1 MRVNFNL
8 VKIDKFKQRMKPHRL
23 MSRSSTVSH
32 EYAKA
37 LAPADEYDP
46 HKLEAA
52 FQNIGLLKDGMLLC
66 AYCLSTAA
74 TVDHLN
80 PLVIDKKFSGWGH
93 VFGNLVPACKKC
105 NESKGGKPW
114 REFAKKLNVPESRI
128 RKLEAYEAQAS
139 DPASQDDLAKLY
151 PDLISAY
158 EHMRKINLDALITA
172 QHLAN
177 ELHRLEKQR
186 RSLGRK

>member
-1 MRVNFNL
+1 M
-8 VKIDKFKQRMKPHRL
+8 KIEKFKERMKPHRL
-23 MSRSSTVSH
+23 LSRSSTVTH

-37 LAPADEYDP
+37 LAPADEYDQN
-46 HKLEAA
+46 KLEAA
-52 FQNIGLLKDGMLLC
+52 FQKMGLFENGTLLC
-66 AYCLSTAA
+66 AYCSNTAT

-80 PLVIDKKFSGWGH
+80 PLVVNKKFSGWGH
-93 VFGNLVPACKKC
+93 VFGNLVPACRNC

-114 REFAKKLNVPESRI
+114 REFAEKRNVSESQI
-128 RKLEAYEAQAS
+128 QKLEAYESQAS
-139 DPASQDDLAKLY
+139 TPVSQDELAKLY

-158 EHMRKINLDALITA
+158 EHMRKINLDALVTA

-186 RSLGRK
+186 RS

>member
-1 MRVNFNL
+1 
-8 VKIDKFKQRMKPHRL
+8 
-23 MSRSSTVSH
+23 MSRSSTVTH
-32 EYAKA
+32 EYAKT

-46 HKLEAA
+46 RKLEAA
-52 FQNIGLLKDGMLLC
+52 FQTIGLLNDGTLLC

-93 VFGNLVPACKKC
+93 VFGNLVPACKNC

-114 REFAKKLNVPESRI
+114 REFAEKRNVSDSQI
-128 RKLEAYEAQAS
+128 QKLEAYESQAS
-139 DPASQDDLAKLY
+139 TPVSQDELAKLY

-158 EHMRKINLDALITA
+158 EHMRKINLDALVTA

-186 RSLGRK
+186 RS